1 MKHIKFL
8 AIAFVA
14 MLTLASCDADTRR
27 TYLYSYE

>member
-14 MLTLASCDADTRR
+14 MLTLASCSTDKKD
-27 TYLYSYE
+27 LSILL